1 MKRMKSRVLALL
13 LSAAMVI
20 SMIPAEPV
28 MAAGSDGT
36 AVYSLQPESS
46 DEEIS
51 WGGVKTENDET
62 EQGESAEP
70 AEEPSE
76 EPAEEPVEEPT
87 EEPAELPTEE
97 PAETPTEEPAET
109 PTEEP
114 AESPSQE
121 PAQTPAE
128 EVPSV
133 SPTKTPEEILPSAS
147 PSATPDELM
156 PTETPTA
163 TLTPTPT
170 PSAELP
176 KEGEWLLFGIE
187 TVDGKAV
194 GSDGIMH
201 ADVAYLSVKAVSSMS
216 EDMQKQYLVMCDTI
230 AEIKE
235 SGEDVQNIV
244 ISVNKSKELEL
255 SMFMPLDILYT
266 EEMQEQFLNTEE
278 EDISLADEDNKE
290 ETSEESEETTGTN
303 DQEETETSDVPDENV
318 EEKPEEDNASGEE
331 ETEAEDE
338 TEVTE
343 EETELTEETEG
354 TEETDLPEKAEEK
367 EAKPEAV
374 SENLALAASYAVSE
388 EAFET
393 EPFVELDTLITN
405 ENYFRDQ
412 LTSFE
417 KTLYDSGKSAL
428 VKKGS
433 NTFSVKT
440 SVSLGSINSGNF
452 ANAISAL
459 INTYPNRFNWMDR
472 GTGGFSIYYKYSGG
486 KWTYKTVVTKSKHYS
501 KSLESSANKKV
512 SALVKSA
519 TEYAA
524 ATYPSCPTYGM
535 IEYFDKWIC
544 ENNYYNNTGTATD
557 TATRK
562 GSTYYYCHSAYGI
575 LLKGYGVCESYALA
589 MSRLLDAAGIRN
601 LYVVGDAG
609 GGHAWNYVQ
618 MPDGK
623 WYLLDSTWNDR
634 GSSSSKSY
642 FLVKDDG
649 VHTAT
654 GKGFGSGKNFT
665 FPGRNSANYARPSA
679 EPISLN
685 ITSKVLKTKGK
696 VKLSLTNSYYDK
708 FAKTWSSS
716 NTKIVKVDKKGNVT
730 AGTTPGKATIT
741 CKIAGKTATCT
752 VCVYQFTNLTFSNN
766 KKTSLKATYENADTA
781 FNASDM
787 ITLSLAVNQKNKTLP
802 AQTIQSSMALA
813 NPTATSNKKTV
824 ADVSSVSL
832 NGDTITLKVQ
842 PKAVGTA
849 KITVKFAG
857 KSATYTVTVKQKL
870 QTAWFDFSK
879 VPSSVE
885 YSGKAY
891 KPAVLKS
898 ASAPKNVKYTVSYK
912 NNTNAGTATI
922 TLKGTG
928 SYCSTVTRTFTIKPK
943 PITTAVF
950 SSCTASVKYNG
961 KAQAP
966 STKVKLGKKTLKVN
980 KEYTIVYYKGST
992 KLSSAPTAVGQYTV
1006 KITGKGNYSGTVT
1019 TAKNFEIKPYS
1030 FDKVSVSCSTTVKY
1044 TGKAV
1049 NPVKVKIGKTVLT
1062 TSDYT
1067 ITYYNAATGAKLS
1080 SAPSA
1085 KGKYKAVITPKGA
1098 NVVKGKKAS
1107 VTKTFTIK

>member
-20 SMIPAEPV
+20 TMIPAEPV

-36 AVYSLQPESS
+36 AAYSVQTGIS

-51 WGGVKTENDET
+51 SEENIGKDET
-62 EQGESAEP
+62 EQGSTEP
-70 AEEPSE
+70 VEGPTE
-76 EPAEEPVEEPT
+76 EPAEEEPT

-97 PAETPTEEPAET
+97 PAELPTEEPSEEPTEEPAET
-109 PTEEP
+109 PSQEP

-121 PAQTPAE
+121 PTQTPAE
-128 EVPSV
+128 EVPSE
-133 SPTKTPEEILPSAS
+133 SPTKTPEEILPSES
-147 PSATPDELM
+147 PTATPDELM

-163 TLTPTPT
+163 TATPT

-194 GSDGIMH
+194 GSDGIMY
-201 ADVAYLSVKAVSSMS
+201 ADVAYLSVKAVSSLS
-216 EDMQKQYLVMCDTI
+216 EDMQEQYLVMCDTI

-266 EEMQEQFLNTEE
+266 EDMQEQFLNTEE
-278 EDISLADEDNKE
+278 EDASLADEDNKE
-290 ETSEESEETTGTN
+290 ESLQESEETIDTN
-303 DQEETETSDVPDENV
+303 DQEEETEPSDVPDENV
-318 EEKPEEDNASGEE
+318 EEKPEEDNASVEE
-331 ETEAEDE
+331 ETEAGDE

-343 EETELTEETEG
+343 AEEKTEETG
-354 TEETDLPEKAEEK
+354 VTEVTDLPEKAEEK
-367 EAKPEAV
+367 ETKPEAV
-374 SENLALAASYAVSE
+374 SENLTLAASYAVSE
-388 EAFET
+388 ETFET

-405 ENYFRDQ
+405 ENYFKNQ

-433 NTFSVKT
+433 NTFSIRT
-440 SVSLGSINSGNF
+440 SVYPSVDNF

-472 GTGGFSIYYKYSGG
+472 GTGGFSIYYRYSGG
-486 KWTYKTVVTKSKHYS
+486 KYTFKTVITKSKHYS
-501 KSLESSANKKV
+501 KSLETSANKKV
-512 SALVKSA
+512 SALVKEA

-524 ATYPSCPTYGM
+524 ATYPSCPAYGM

-557 TATRK
+557 LATRK
-562 GSTYYYCHSAYGI
+562 GSTYFYCHSVYGI
-575 LLKGYGVCESYALA
+575 LLKGYGVCESYALT

-623 WYLLDSTWNDR
+623 WYLLDSTWNDGGR
-634 GSSSSKSY
+634 SSSKEY

-649 VHTAT
+649 VHTPT

-665 FPGRNSANYARPSA
+665 FYGRNSANYKRPSA

-685 ITSKVLKTKGK
+685 ITSKVLKTKEK
-696 VKLSLTNSYYDK
+696 VKLSLKNSYYDK

-716 NTKIVKVDKKGNVT
+716 NTKIVKVDKNGNVT

-766 KKTSLKATYENADTA
+766 KKTSFKATYENPDTA
-781 FNASDM
+781 FNASDI
-787 ITLSLAVNQKNKTLP
+787 ITLSLAVNQKNKALT
-802 AQTIQSSMALA
+802 AQTIKSSMALA

-832 NGDTITLKVQ
+832 SGDTITLKVQ

-870 QTAWFDFSK
+870 QTAWFNFSK

-885 YSGKAY
+885 YSGKAF
-891 KPAVLKS
+891 KPAVLK
-898 ASAPKNVKYTVSYK
+898 ATSAPKNVKYTVSYK

-928 SYCSTVTRTFTIKPK
+928 SYCSTVTKTFTIRPK
-943 PITTAVF
+943 SITTAVF

-961 KAQAP
+961 KAQVP

-980 KEYTIVYYKGST
+980 KEYTIAYYKGNK
-992 KLSSAPTAVGQYTV
+992 KLSAAPTAVGQYTV
-1006 KITGKGNYSGTVT
+1006 RITGKGNYSGTVT
-1019 TAKNFEIKPYS
+1019 TAKTFEIKPYS
-1030 FDKVSVSCSTTVKY
+1030 FDKVTVSCSTTVKY

-1049 NPVKVKIGKTVLT
+1049 NPVKVKIGKNVLT
-1062 TSDYT
+1062 TSDYA
-1067 ITYYNAATGAKLS
+1067 ITYYNVATGAKLS